1 MIQGILGGFVVGFIG
16 LFWLLLLID
25 GYDWK
30 RLLFVILLVL
40 LTFIIPMIIGAEIG
54 KYKEKKEY
62 FKYIESYK
70 IEKQMYEKEIKNKS
84 FEELEKIGI
93 FNTIVSINKDLIQH
107 KIEYSKWNYF
117 YLDKSLI
124 NVLKPIELEEGK

>member
-124 NVLKPIELEEGK
+124 NVLKPIELEEGN